1 MNIEKI
7 IFIITEL
14 TKTRKV
20 SGKRLQ
26 MTCQTHREIKLNV
39 RDYILSYLKKTTN
52 LKEHESKLVISFIKP
67 HKTVKPNTAAG
78 WLKNMLKEA
87 GVDTGELLHQRQP
100 NLGFHCNKS
109 ETKLI
114 GNYETL
120 SRNFTINFFRLIM
133 INLLRKFCKC
143 KKKICEP
150 LNIHIYSLLQITK

>member
-1 MNIEKI
+1 
-7 IFIITEL
+7 
-14 TKTRKV
+14 
-20 SGKRLQ
+20 
-26 MTCQTHREIKLNV
+26 
-39 RDYILSYLKKTTN
+39 
-52 LKEHESKLVISFIKP
+52 
-67 HKTVKPNTAAG
+67 
-78 WLKNMLKEA
+78 MLKEA

-143 KKKICEP
+143 KKKNMLAFEHTYLFLTSDYEI
-150 LNIHIYSLLQITK
+150 KF